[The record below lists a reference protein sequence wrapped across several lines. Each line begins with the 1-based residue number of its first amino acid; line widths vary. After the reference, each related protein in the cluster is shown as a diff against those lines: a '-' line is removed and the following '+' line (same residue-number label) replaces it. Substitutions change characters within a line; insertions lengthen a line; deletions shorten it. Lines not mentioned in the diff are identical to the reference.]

1 MILCIYALI
10 PRLPNQLQILGQCL
24 PEVALK
30 QLSESHNQHDS
41 YMPMYFTVVLS

>member
-10 PRLPNQLQILGQCL
+10 PRLPNQLQVLGQWL

-41 YMPMYFTVVLS
+41 YANVFYSTY